1 MVYAEFGSDEVM
13 ALAREA
19 LVVLL
24 KARQSSLPCPSPA
37 GHLRCR
43 QRLPILPVEG
53 KFRFEEMGAVRT
65 AVRVQALVAANGDG
79 G

>member
-19 LVVLL
+19 AVVLL
-24 KARQSSLPCPSPA
+24 QPRQSPLSCPSPA
-37 GHLRCR
+37 GDWRCW

-53 KFRFEEMGAVRT
+53 KFRCEEMGAVRT
-65 AVRVQALVAANGDG
+65 AFMAHPPEAVHEDG

>member
-19 LVVLL
+19 TVVLL
-24 KARQSSLPCPSPA
+24 QGRQSPLSCPSPA
-37 GHLRCR
+37 GDWRCR

-53 KFRFEEMGAVRT
+53 KFKCEEMGAVRT
-65 AVRVQALVAANGDG
+65 AFMAHPPEAVLDDEG
-79 G
+79 

>member
-19 LVVLL
+19 TVVLL
-24 KARQSSLPCPSPA
+24 QARQSPLSCPSPA
-37 GHLRCR
+37 GEWRFR

-53 KFRFEEMGAVRT
+53 KFWGEEMGAVRT
-65 AVRVQALVAANGDG
+65 AFMAHPPEAVHEDG

>member
-19 LVVLL
+19 TVVLL
-24 KARQSSLPCPSPA
+24 QAHQSPLACPSPA
-37 GHLRCR
+37 GDSRFRQKLPFLPVDGKLRC
-43 QRLPILPVEG
+43 
-53 KFRFEEMGAVRT
+53 EEMGTLRT
-65 AVRVQALVAANGDG
+65 AFITHPRKAVPEDG

>member
-19 LVVLL
+19 TVVLL
-24 KARQSSLPCPSPA
+24 QGRQSPLSCPSPA
-37 GHLRCR
+37 GDWRCR
-43 QRLPILPVEG
+43 QRLLILPVEG
-53 KFRFEEMGAVRT
+53 KFRCEEMGAVRT
-65 AVRVQALVAANGDG
+65 AFMAHPPAVVHEDG